1 MMTTYAVSLPTK
13 KWSEEIRQACIDA
26 ISSWLDRQ
34 FPPDRVPQNLSIRL
48 RHSDEDPV
56 YRVEISELFKQDS
69 IERHIVISL
78 APYHGQLVFE
88 TRVIVFPLKD
98 SIVPRNRVEPPPK
111 HLLTLCAQM
120 AQLLQVF
127 DAERRVSVDIRPIR
141 VALDGQDLAAYGDAP
156 ARRLPIIVEFVA
168 GKSRET
174 SITGALAPLLIGIA
188 HIAHVE
194 TQEALD
200 AFNEYRGDKTLS
212 KSYVTVLWPHPVK
225 PLTIFDT
232 TPTPAKIGSMILEA
246 AVLAPVLPIQSQPRA
261 TLPRAIVR
269 SNAPTQP
276 KLESATT
283 TIVAEQQ
290 VSEILRSQIEEHRV
304 HIDQL
309 DEILEQTEGERDE
322 LFDELQDREQ
332 HLAKV
337 LNENSRLKE
346 NVDALILKKVE
357 YEIRLGTTS
366 IELEARNV
374 REALDKA
381 AKLCKNLQFAESAFS
396 TASLLQGPNPN
407 HVLRDLKKL
416 DTVVADWR
424 AEKFPAAGL
433 ASWCKNV
440 AGLDY
445 IPNIGEDTAQKYP
458 DFYTMTWENKPVLLG
473 AHLRRGRGTQLFRI
487 YMHIDFAHQI
497 IVIGKVVRHGPD
509 RTSD

>member
-1 MMTTYAVSLPTK
+1 
-13 KWSEEIRQACIDA
+13 
-26 ISSWLDRQ
+26 
-34 FPPDRVPQNLSIRL
+34 
-48 RHSDEDPV
+48 
-56 YRVEISELFKQDS
+56 
-69 IERHIVISL
+69 
-78 APYHGQLVFE
+78 
-88 TRVIVFPLKD
+88 
-98 SIVPRNRVEPPPK
+98 
-111 HLLTLCAQM
+111 M

-212 KSYVTVLWPHPVK
+212 KSYITVLWPHPVK
-225 PLTIFDT
+225 PMTIFDT

-246 AVLAPVLPIQSQPRA
+246 AALAPVLPIQSQPRA
-261 TLPRAIVR
+261 SLPRAVVR
-269 SNAPTQP
+269 NNAPIQP
-276 KLESATT
+276 KLKSAA

-290 VSEILRSQIEEHRV
+290 VSEILLLQIEEHRV

-309 DEILEQTEGERDE
+309 DVILEQTEGERDE

-332 HLAKV
+332 HLAKA
-337 LNENSRLKE
+337 LDENSRLKE

-381 AKLCKNLQFAESAFS
+381 VKLCKNLQFAEAALS

-458 DFYTMTWENKPVLLG
+458 DFYTMTWESKPVLLG

-487 YMHIDFAHQI
+487 YLHIDFANQI

-509 RTSD
+509 RTS